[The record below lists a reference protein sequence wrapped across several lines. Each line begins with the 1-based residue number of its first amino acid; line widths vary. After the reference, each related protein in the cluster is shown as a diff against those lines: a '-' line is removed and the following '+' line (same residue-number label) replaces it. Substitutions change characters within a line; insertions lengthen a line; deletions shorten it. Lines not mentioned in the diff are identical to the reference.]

1 MASFVAA
8 IDRATDANG
17 SSQVFFEFLGG
28 RVSTPMSNAG
38 FQAAMSVL
46 SHVYFAP
53 ILGTLIRARV
63 PDLLDAGAAHSAELA
78 AQTGLHPLSTVR
90 ALRAL
95 TAFGVF
101 REVAPSTFVNSEASS
116 LFRDAPGGLRNYA
129 LFATSEQFLKSSAA
143 LGHSLET
150 GQAAH
155 DHALGQSVWE
165 YLRDHPADNA
175 AFNRGLAEIRK
186 DEQAVIAAA
195 YDWTGVTSV
204 VDVGAGAGALLACIV
219 EANAGVRGILFD
231 RPDVLPDA
239 DDLLR
244 GRGVRDRCE
253 LVGGSFFEP
262 MPVSGDV
269 WILSQVLHDW
279 PDAQCRA
286 ILARCREQARSGD
299 RLLVVEMVPVP
310 GKPDVGIALLD
321 IAMMMFG
328 GEARQRTLEEYDQL
342 FAATG
347 FRSTRVLET
356 GTAFSIVEARAS

>member
-1 MASFVAA
+1 
-8 IDRATDANG
+8 
-17 SSQVFFEFLGG
+17 
-28 RVSTPMSNAG
+28 VSTPVSSSS

-46 SHVYFAP
+46 SHTYFAP
-53 ILGTLIRARV
+53 ILGRLIRARV
-63 PDLLDAGAAHSAELA
+63 PDLLDGSAVQGAELA
-78 AQTGLHPLSTVR
+78 NQAGLHPLSTVR

-101 REVAPSTFVNSEASS
+101 REVEPSTFVNSEVSS

-129 LFATSEQFLKSSAA
+129 LFATSDQFVRSCAA

-155 DHALGQSVWE
+155 DHALGQRVWE
-165 YLRDHPADNA
+165 YMRDHPEDNI

-186 DEQAVIAAA
+186 DEQAAIAAA

-204 VDVGAGAGALLACIV
+204 VDVGAGAGSLVASIV
-219 EANAGVRGILFD
+219 AANPGIRGTLFD

-239 DDLLR
+239 DHLLSA
-244 GRGVRDRCE
+244 RGVRDRCE
-253 LVGGSFFEP
+253 LVGGSFFEA
-262 MPVSGDV
+262 MDVSGDV

-279 PDAQCRA
+279 PDVECAA
-286 ILARCREQARSGD
+286 ILRRCRERMKSGN
-299 RLLVVEMVPVP
+299 RLLVIEMIPVP
-310 GKPDVGIALLD
+310 GHPDVTIALLD

-328 GEARQRTLEEYDQL
+328 GEARQRTEQEYNEL

-347 FRSTRVLET
+347 LRLTRVVAT
-356 GTAFSIVEARAS
+356 GTAFSILDVSPTSPAV

>member
-1 MASFVAA
+1 
-8 IDRATDANG
+8 
-17 SSQVFFEFLGG
+17 
-28 RVSTPMSNAG
+28 MSNSG
-38 FQAAMSVL
+38 FQAAMSIL

-53 ILGTLIRARV
+53 ILGRLIRAKV
-63 PDLLDAGAAHSAELA
+63 PDLLDGGAVHSAELA
-78 AQTGLHPLSTVR
+78 SQAGLHPLSTVR

-101 REVAPSTFVNSEASS
+101 RELTPCTFANSEASN

-165 YLRDHPADNA
+165 YMRDHPEDNA

-186 DEQAVIAAA
+186 DEQAAIAAA
-195 YDWTGVTSV
+195 YDWAGVTSV
-204 VDVGAGAGALLACIV
+204 VDVGAGAGALLASIV
-219 EANAGVRGILFD
+219 AENHALRGILFD

-239 DDLLR
+239 DHLLTE
-244 GRGVRDRCE
+244 RGVRERCE

-262 MPVSGDV
+262 IEVKGDV

-279 PDAQCRA
+279 PDAECRR
-286 ILARCREQARSGD
+286 ILSRCREQMNSGD

-310 GKPDVGIALLD
+310 GQPDVGIAMLD
-321 IAMMMFG
+321 ITMMIFG
-328 GEARQRTLEEYDQL
+328 GEARQRTEEEYNEL

-347 FRSTRVLET
+347 FGPARVVGT
-356 GTAFSIVEARAS
+356 GTAFSILEVKPS

>member
-1 MASFVAA
+1 
-8 IDRATDANG
+8 
-17 SSQVFFEFLGG
+17 
-28 RVSTPMSNAG
+28 MSNSG
-38 FQAAMSVL
+38 VQAAMSIL

-53 ILGTLIRARV
+53 ILGRLIRARV
-63 PDLLDAGAAHSAELA
+63 PDLLDGGAVHSAALA
-78 AQTGLHPLSTVR
+78 NKAGLHPLSTVR

-101 REVAPSTFVNSEASS
+101 REVAPCMFVNSEAST

-165 YLRDHPADNA
+165 YMRDHPEDNA

-186 DEQAVIAAA
+186 DEQAAIAAA

-204 VDVGAGAGALLACIV
+204 VDVGAGAGALLASIV
-219 EANAGVRGILFD
+219 ATNPGVRGILFD

-239 DDLLR
+239 DHLLT
-244 GRGVRDRCE
+244 GRGVRERCE

-262 MPVSGDV
+262 MHVKGDV

-279 PDAQCRA
+279 PDAECRTILAQCRA
-286 ILARCREQARSGD
+286 RMSSGE
-299 RLLVVEMVPVP
+299 RLLVIEMVPVP
-310 GKPDVGIALLD
+310 GQPDVGIAMLD
-321 IAMMMFG
+321 IAMMIFG
-328 GEARQRTLEEYDQL
+328 GEARQRTEAEYNEL

-347 FRSTRVLET
+347 FGPARVVGT
-356 GTAFSIVEARAS
+356 GTAFSILEVKPD